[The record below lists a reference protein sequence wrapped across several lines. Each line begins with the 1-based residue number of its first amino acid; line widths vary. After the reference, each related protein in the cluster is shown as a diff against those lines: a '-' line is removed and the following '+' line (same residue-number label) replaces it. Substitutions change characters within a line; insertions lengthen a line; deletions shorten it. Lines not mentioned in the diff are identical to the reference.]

1 MVLHPNIKVNLG
13 LDILRKR
20 PDGFHDIETLFL
32 PCDDFHDCLE
42 VLPADEPS
50 ALIHDVLSRVST
62 LRNSASASG
71 SGSASASG
79 FTPDSTSATDSACIP
94 ISDPSIAS
102 GSDSTPTSACAPNFV
117 SDSDL
122 SSDAAWRQAIS
133 EDGKVM
139 ITIFRAEGVDWDPL
153 KDLCV
158 KAYRL
163 LDADFNLPSVKIVLE
178 KFSPVGAGL
187 GGGSA
192 DAAYTLLAL
201 NELFSLGL
209 TQSQLASYAA
219 RLGSDC
225 AFFIYNKPMFGSGR
239 GEILEEY
246 PMDDF
251 ASRYVVRCYIPE
263 GIAVST
269 GQAYAG
275 VTPCEPEISLR
286 ERLAEPVELW
296 RDSLFNAF
304 EPGIVRLHPSLTSLK
319 EKIYADG
326 AIYASMSGSGS
337 AFFGI
342 FPR

>member
-1 MVLHPNIKVNLG
+1 MLLHPNIKVNLG

-50 ALIHDVLSRVST
+50 ALIHDVLSRVSA
-62 LRNSASASG
+62 LRNSASASAFG
-71 SGSASASG
+71 SGSTSDSGSA
-79 FTPDSTSATDSACIP
+79 SATDSACIP

-102 GSDSTPTSACAPNFV
+102 DSTPTPDSSAGASA
-117 SDSDL
+117 SDPASDY
-122 SSDAAWRQAIS
+122 AWRQAIS

-139 ITIFRAEGVDWDPL
+139 ITIFREAGVDWDPL

-209 TQSQLASYAA
+209 TQSQLVSYAA

-239 GEILEEY
+239 GEILSEY

-251 ASRYVVRCYIPE
+251 ASHYVVRCYIPE

-269 GQAYAG
+269 AQAYAG
-275 VTPCEPEISLR
+275 VTPFVPEVSLR